1 MLKDL
6 DKLIQFIQFEYS
18 EFNEKWKINEN
29 YDKINLNKYE
39 VRNLLDNETLLNN
52 VFNYRE
58 FINENN
64 IKLIMDF
71 KKFNTNTIKVNIR
84 AKTKNSIEYK
94 IKNYTQNHE
103 EGKIPINKCLNDLFG
118 IRFITQ
124 KNLSYE
130 EIAKLINEKYNNL
143 KCIDSSK
150 KEYKA
155 THIYFKEDNYLF
167 QWELQIWNKED
178 EINNI
183 NSHEKYKQD
192 YIKWERENKGGKK

>member
-18 EFNEKWKINEN
+18 EFNEKWKNNEN

-71 KKFNTNTIKVNIR
+71 KKFNTKTIKVNIR